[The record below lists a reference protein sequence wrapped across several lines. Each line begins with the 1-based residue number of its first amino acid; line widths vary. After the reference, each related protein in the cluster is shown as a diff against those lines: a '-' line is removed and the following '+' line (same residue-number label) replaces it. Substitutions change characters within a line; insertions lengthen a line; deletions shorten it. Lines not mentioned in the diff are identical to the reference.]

1 LITGGT
7 AYAFNLAGDV
17 YGYGANA
24 AGGYAAHAGVGC
36 ASSVAS
42 GGNCGQGAAAA
53 VFGKYASVT
62 IGGTP
67 GQFNGYQMA
76 ATMVAGGVGS
86 VIAGGKFENGAKTAA
101 FGYLFN
107 QLAHGFSKE
116 QAGYEVRKASLSYGD
131 DVDQWA
137 NGGGMDVRVPL
148 SSLDLSSVRT
158 SDFAG
163 VGDQRVFNLSGNV
176 STRLSDQLV
185 YGNVTLKLV
194 APGLVEAGLG
204 YDRYNFDMKPLTVS
218 TLPRNVA
225 TGVGSIVNSATSIIR
240 NPGSG
245 SGTPFFIQLDGRA
258 GIR

>member
-1 LITGGT
+1 T
-7 AYAFNLAGDV
+7 V
-17 YGYGANA
+17 
-24 AGGYAAHAGVGC
+24 
-36 ASSVAS
+36 
-42 GGNCGQGAAAA
+42 
-53 VFGKYASVT
+53 
-62 IGGTP
+62 
-67 GQFNGYQMA
+67 
-76 ATMVAGGVGS
+76 VAGGIGS
-86 VIAGGKFENGAKTAA
+86 VVAGGKFENGATTAA

-107 QLAHGFSKE
+107 ELQHSTKE

-131 DVDQWA
+131 AVDQWA

-158 SDFAG
+158 ADFAG

-218 TLPRNVA
+218 TLSRNVA
-225 TGVGSIVNSATSIIR
+225 TGVGSMVNSVANTIR

-258 GIR
+258 RIR